1 MTARGFANIIEGM
14 RQSKLLP
21 RTRKEA
27 PKDEVSLNAQLL
39 IRAGFIDKLMAGV
52 YTYLPLGLRV
62 FKKIENI
69 IREEM
74 IDAGGQEIFMP
85 SLQPKENW
93 EKTGRWDTVDSLF
106 RFTSH
111 YSKID
116 FALGPTHE
124 EIISPLAKKFNLSYK
139 DLPFYLFQFQNKFRD
154 EKRAKSGILRAREFV
169 MKDFY
174 SFHKDEND
182 MENYYESMKT
192 RYKNIF
198 EKCGIGEKTYMTF
211 ASGGSFSQYSH
222 EYQTITSAGEDIIY
236 ICDKCEIA
244 VNKEIASDKPE
255 CPQCGNKE
263 LREEKAV
270 ETGNIFKLKDKF
282 SKPFDLDFAD
292 EKGDKKPILMGCYG
306 IGLGRLVGAV
316 VEVNNDGNG
325 IIWPES
331 VAPYKVHLI
340 ELKDKDGKV
349 SLLAK
354 NLYEKMTKSGIE
366 VLFDDRD
373 DLRAGEKFA
382 DADLIGIPYR
392 VVVSG
397 KTAENNSAEI
407 KRRGSD
413 DAEILSVDEIL
424 SKMLNDK
431 K

>member
-1 MTARGFANIIEGM
+1 M

-69 IREEM
+69 IRDEM
-74 IDAGGQEIFMP
+74 IIAGGQEIFMP

-124 EIISPLAKKFNLSYK
+124 EVISPLVKKFNLSHK
-139 DLPFYLFQFQNKFRD
+139 DLPVGFFQFQNKFRD

-174 SFHKDEND
+174 SFHADEKDMD
-182 MENYYESMKT
+182 NYYESMKA
-192 RYKNIF
+192 RYKSIF
-198 EKCGIGEKTYMTF
+198 DICGIGEKTYMTF

-222 EYQTITSAGEDIIY
+222 EYQTFTSAGEDIIY
-236 ICDKCEIA
+236 ICDKCGVA
-244 VNKEIASDKPE
+244 VNKEIVSNKPE

-263 LREEKAV
+263 LKEEKAV

-282 SKPFDLDFAD
+282 SQPFGLDFTN
-292 EKGDKKPILMGCYG
+292 EKGEKKPILMGCYG
-306 IGLGRLVGAV
+306 IGLGRLMGTA
-316 VEVNNDGNG
+316 VEVSNDGNG
-325 IIWPES
+325 IIWPEAI
-331 VAPYKVHLI
+331 APYKVHLI
-340 ELKDKDGKV
+340 EIKGKDEKS

-354 NLYEKMTKSGIE
+354 SLYENMIKNGVE

-382 DADLIGIPYR
+382 DADLIGIPHR
-392 VVVSG
+392 IVVSG

-413 DAEILSVDEIL
+413 KMEILPIDEIL
-424 SKMLNDK
+424 NKMLNNK

>member
-1 MTARGFANIIEGM
+1 M

-21 RTRKEA
+21 KTRKEA
-27 PKDEVSLNAQLL
+27 PKDEVSLNARLL

-74 IDAGGQEIFMP
+74 IIAGGQEVLMP

-93 EKTGRWDTVDSLF
+93 EKTGRWNTVDSLF

-124 EIISPLAKKFNLSYK
+124 EVISPLVKKFNLSSK
-139 DLPFYLFQFQNKFRD
+139 DLPVYLFQFQNKFRD

-174 SFHKDEND
+174 SFHKDEKD
-182 MENYYESMKT
+182 MENYYEAMKE
-192 RYKNIF
+192 RYKSVF
-198 EKCGIGEKTYMTF
+198 DRCGIGEKTYMTF
-211 ASGGSFSQYSH
+211 ASGGSFSKYSH

-236 ICDKCEIA
+236 ICSKCRIA
-244 VNKEIASDKPE
+244 VNKEIVDGTPV

-263 LREEKAV
+263 LEEEKAV
-270 ETGNIFKLKDKF
+270 ETGNIFMLKDKF
-282 SKPFDLDFAD
+282 SKPFDLDYMD
-292 EKGDKKPILMGCYG
+292 EKGEKKPVLMGCYG
-306 IGLGRLVGAV
+306 IGLGRLMGTA
-316 VEVNNDGNG
+316 VEVSNDESG
-325 IIWPES
+325 IIWPETI
-331 VAPYKVHLI
+331 APYKVHLV
-340 ELKDKDGKV
+340 ELKGKDEKS
-349 SLLAK
+349 SLLANK
-354 NLYEKMTKSGIE
+354 IYDEMTKNGVE

-382 DADLIGIPYR
+382 DVDLIGIPYR
-392 VVVSG
+392 VVISG
-397 KTAENNSAEI
+397 KTAENNSVEI
-407 KRRGSD
+407 KKRGSD
-413 DAEILSVDEIL
+413 KVEILPTDEIVKRL
-424 SKMLNDK
+424 INDK

>member
-1 MTARGFANIIEGM
+1 M
-14 RQSKLLP
+14 
-21 RTRKEA
+21 
-27 PKDEVSLNAQLL
+27 NAQLL

-74 IDAGGQEIFMP
+74 IIVGGQEILMP

-124 EIISPLAKKFNLSYK
+124 EVVSPLVKKFNLSHK
-139 DLPFYLFQFQNKFRD
+139 DLPVYLFQFQNKFRD

-174 SFHKDEND
+174 SFHKDEKD
-182 MENYYESMKT
+182 MENYYESMKE
-192 RYKNIF
+192 RYKSVF
-198 EKCGIGEKTYMTF
+198 DRCGIGEKTYMTF
-211 ASGGSFSQYSH
+211 ASGSSFSKYSH

-236 ICDKCEIA
+236 ICNKCRVA
-244 VNKEIASDKPE
+244 VNREIVDGMPT
-255 CPQCGNKE
+255 CPQCGNKD
-263 LREEKAV
+263 LKEEKSV
-270 ETGNIFKLKDKF
+270 ETGNIFMLKDKF
-282 SKPFDLDFAD
+282 SQPFDLDYTD

-306 IGLGRLVGAV
+306 IGLGRLMGTAV
-316 VEVNNDGNG
+316 EISNDENG
-325 IIWPES
+325 IIWPEAI
-331 VAPYKVHLI
+331 APYKVHLI
-340 ELKDKDGKV
+340 ELKGKDDKS
-349 SLLAK
+349 SLLANK
-354 NLYEKMTKSGIE
+354 IYDEMIKRGVE

-392 VVVSG
+392 IIVSG
-397 KTAENNSAEI
+397 KTAETDSAEI
-407 KRRGSD
+407 KKRGSD
-413 DAEILSVDEIL
+413 KVEILPIEELMKRFV
-424 SKMLNDK
+424 K
-431 K
+431 

>member
-1 MTARGFANIIEGM
+1 M

-74 IDAGGQEIFMP
+74 IIAGGQEIFMP

-124 EIISPLAKKFNLSYK
+124 EVISPLVKKFNLSHK
-139 DLPFYLFQFQNKFRD
+139 DLPVYLFQFQNKFRD

-174 SFHKDEND
+174 SFHKDEKD
-182 MENYYESMKT
+182 MESYYESMKT
-192 RYKNIF
+192 RYKSVF
-198 EKCGIGEKTYMTF
+198 DRCGIGEKTYLTF

-222 EYQTITSAGEDIIY
+222 EYQTITSAGEDVIY
-236 ICDKCEIA
+236 ICDKCKVAI
-244 VNKEIASDKPE
+244 NKEIVDGMPT
-255 CPQCGNKE
+255 CPLCGNKE
-263 LREEKAV
+263 LKEEKSV

-282 SKPFDLDFAD
+282 SKSFDLDFTN
-292 EKGDKKPILMGCYG
+292 EEGEKKPILMGCYG
-306 IGLGRLVGAV
+306 IGLGRLVGTA
-316 VEVNNDGNG
+316 VEVSNDERG
-325 IIWPES
+325 IIWPEAI
-331 VAPYKVHLI
+331 APYKVHLI
-340 ELKDKDGKV
+340 ELKGKNEKT
-349 SLLAK
+349 SFLAK
-354 NLYEKMTKSGIE
+354 DIYDKMIKSGVE

-373 DLRAGEKFA
+373 ELRAGEKFA

-392 VVVSG
+392 VVVSD

-413 DAEILSVDEIL
+413 KVETLPADEIL
-424 SKMLNDK
+424 KKMINYK

>member
-1 MTARGFANIIEGM
+1 M

-52 YTYLPLGLRV
+52 YTYLPLGFRV

-74 IDAGGQEIFMP
+74 IIAGGQEVFMP

-93 EKTGRWDTVDSLF
+93 GKTGRWDAVDSLF

-124 EIISPLAKKFNLSYK
+124 EVVAPLVKKFNLSHK
-139 DLPFYLFQFQNKFRD
+139 DLPVYLFQFQNKFRD
-154 EKRAKSGILRAREFV
+154 EKRAKSGILRAREFI

-192 RYKNIF
+192 RYKSVF
-198 EKCGIGEKTYMTF
+198 DKCGIGEKTYMTF

-236 ICDKCEIA
+236 ICDKCRVAI
-244 VNKEIASDKPE
+244 NKEIVNNGVPT
-255 CPQCGNKE
+255 CLQCGSKE
-263 LREEKAV
+263 LKEEKSV

-282 SKPFDLDFAD
+282 SQPFDLDFTN
-292 EKGDKKPILMGCYG
+292 EKGEKKPILMGCYG
-306 IGLGRLVGAV
+306 IGLGRLMGTA
-316 VEVNNDGNG
+316 VEVSNDKNG
-325 IIWPES
+325 IIWPETI
-331 VAPYKVHLI
+331 APYKVHLI
-340 ELKDKDGKV
+340 ELKDKDGKA

-354 NLYEKMTKSGIE
+354 NLYDKMTKNGVE

-407 KRRGSD
+407 KRRGND
-413 DAEILSVDEIL
+413 NAEIFSTEDIL
-424 SKMLNDK
+424 NKMLNDK

>member
-1 MTARGFANIIEGM
+1 M

-74 IDAGGQEIFMP
+74 ITAGGQEILMP

-124 EIISPLAKKFNLSYK
+124 EVVSPLVKKFNLSHK
-139 DLPFYLFQFQNKFRD
+139 DLPVYLFQFQNKFRD

-174 SFHKDEND
+174 SFHKDEKD
-182 MENYYESMKT
+182 MEDYYESMKE
-192 RYKNIF
+192 RYKSVF
-198 EKCGIGEKTYMTF
+198 DRCGIGEKTYMTF
-211 ASGGSFSQYSH
+211 ASGSSFSKYSH
-222 EYQTITSAGEDIIY
+222 EYQTVTSAGEDIIY
-236 ICDKCEIA
+236 ICGKCRVAI
-244 VNKEIASDKPE
+244 NKEIVDGAPI
-255 CPQCGNKE
+255 CPQCGNKD
-263 LREEKAV
+263 LKEEKSV
-270 ETGNIFKLKDKF
+270 ETGNIFMLKDKF
-282 SKPFDLDFAD
+282 SQPFGLDYAD
-292 EKGDKKPILMGCYG
+292 EKGEKKPVLMGCYG
-306 IGLGRLVGAV
+306 IGLGRLIGTA
-316 VEVNNDGNG
+316 VEVSNDENG
-325 IIWPES
+325 IIWSEAI
-331 VAPYKVHLI
+331 APYKVHLI
-340 ELKDKDGKV
+340 ELKDKDGKS
-349 SLLAK
+349 SLLANKIYDEMIK
-354 NLYEKMTKSGIE
+354 NGVE

-392 VVVSG
+392 IVVSG

-407 KRRGSD
+407 KKRGSD
-413 DAEILSVDEIL
+413 KVEILLAEELMKRFI
-424 SKMLNDK
+424 N
-431 K
+431 

>member
-1 MTARGFANIIEGM
+1 M

-21 RTRKEA
+21 RTRKDA

-52 YTYLPLGLRV
+52 YTYLPLGFRV
-62 FKKIENI
+62 LKKIENI

-74 IDAGGQEIFMP
+74 IIAGGQEIFMP

-124 EIISPLAKKFNLSYK
+124 EVVSPLVKKFNLSHK
-139 DLPFYLFQFQNKFRD
+139 DLPSCLFQFQNKFRD
-154 EKRAKSGILRAREFV
+154 EKRAKSGILRAREFI

-174 SFHKDEND
+174 SFHKDEKD

-192 RYKNIF
+192 RYKSVF
-198 EKCGIGEKTYMTF
+198 DRCGIGEKTYMTF

-222 EYQTITSAGEDIIY
+222 EYQTITSAGEDMIY
-236 ICDKCEIA
+236 ICDKCEVAI
-244 VNKEIASDKPE
+244 NKEIINGEPK

-263 LREEKAV
+263 LKEEKSV
-270 ETGNIFKLKDKF
+270 ETGNIFTLKDKF
-282 SKPFDLDFAD
+282 SKPFDLFFID
-292 EKGDKKPILMGCYG
+292 EKGEKKPILMGCYG
-306 IGLGRLVGAV
+306 IGLGRLMGTA
-316 VEVNNDGNG
+316 VEVSNDKNG
-325 IIWPES
+325 IIWPEAI
-331 VAPYKVHLI
+331 APYKVHLI
-340 ELKDKDGKV
+340 ELKDKGGKT
-349 SLLAK
+349 SLLVK
-354 NLYEKMTKSGIE
+354 NLYEKMIKNGVE

-392 VVVSG
+392 IVISG

-413 DAEILSVDEIL
+413 NIEILPIDKIL
-424 SKMLNDK
+424 NKMLNGK

>member
-1 MTARGFANIIEGM
+1 M

-21 RTRKEA
+21 RTRKDA

-74 IDAGGQEIFMP
+74 IIAGGQEIFMP

-124 EIISPLAKKFNLSYK
+124 ETVSPLAKKFNLSYK

-154 EKRAKSGILRAREFV
+154 EKRAKSGILRAREFI
-169 MKDFY
+169 MKDLY
-174 SFHKDEND
+174 SFHKDEKD
-182 MENYYESMKT
+182 MENYYESMKM
-192 RYKNIF
+192 RYKKIF
-198 EKCGIGEKTYMTF
+198 DRCGIGEKTYMTF

-222 EYQTITSAGEDIIY
+222 EYQTITPAGEDVIY
-236 ICDKCEIA
+236 ICDKCEAA
-244 VNKEIASDKPE
+244 VNKEIASDKPV

-292 EKGDKKPILMGCYG
+292 KNGDKKPVLMGCYG

-316 VEVNNDGNG
+316 VEVNNDKNG

-340 ELKDKDGKV
+340 ELKDKDGKA

-354 NLYEKMTKSGIE
+354 NIYEKMIKNGVE

-407 KRRGSD
+407 KRRKSD
-413 DAEILSVDEIL
+413 EVEILSVDEIL
-424 SKMLNDK
+424 IRMLNDK